1 MTARLAV
8 AAWAGLALLSGQG
21 AAQMRPD
28 RATATHLV
36 VVEEWIRAVDQ
47 HVPGL
52 ADQPLLWVHGLT
64 PDARRSL
71 NEGLAIFF
79 HTLAGKGLVTSTPES
94 KRLADLGRDTALNP
108 GANIF
113 LKRAAVLHADAAM
126 AGSIVT
132 VAPPAGRA
140 PSPSGLV
147 RANDGEYTGVVV
159 ADWNWPF
166 ARNLLEL
173 LSPSPTD
180 DPFVALWYH
189 ATAAA
194 LLRVGS
200 YGETNPHLQRAAALV
215 PRAPWVA
222 FDRACYFE
230 GLTLPRARQ
239 VLDDPR
245 TQQALGA
252 RTITANPGNRGPD
265 VVTLAATRPTKLQDE
280 VEAERQ
286 FRRAIALDD
295 SLAEARVRLGRL
307 LDSRGRHADA
317 LVELTAALARPSDP
331 ETAFHAH
338 LFASRAARALGQG
351 DVAAAHVRD
360 ALALF
365 PDAQSAL
372 VAASQLALA
381 RGDAGGALL
390 PMRHL
395 AALDP
400 DTRTDPWWQ
409 YPMGAGRDAER
420 LLAEMRAAV
429 RR

>member
-1 MTARLAV
+1 MTVRLAV
-8 AAWAGLALLSGQG
+8 AAWAGLALLGDQG

-36 VVEEWIRAVDQ
+36 VVEEWIHAVEL
-47 HVPGL
+47 HVPGR
-52 ADQPLLWVHGLT
+52 ADPPLRWVHALT
-64 PDARRSL
+64 PETRRSL

-94 KRLADLGRDTALNP
+94 SRLAELGRDTAKNP
-108 GANIF
+108 GANMF

-126 AGSIVT
+126 ASSIVT
-132 VAPPAGRA
+132 VAPTAGQA
-140 PSPSGLV
+140 PSPTGLV
-147 RANDGEYTGVVV
+147 RANDGEYAGVVV

-166 ARNLLEL
+166 ARSLLERL
-173 LSPSPTD
+173 HPSPAD

-194 LLRVGS
+194 LLRPGH
-200 YGETNPHLQRAAALV
+200 YGEANPHLQRAAALV
-215 PRAPWVA
+215 PEAPWVA
-222 FDRACYFE
+222 FDRACYSE
-230 GLTLPRARQ
+230 GLTLPRAREA
-239 VLDDPR
+239 LDDPR
-245 TQQALGA
+245 TRQALGE
-252 RTITANPGNRGPD
+252 RTIAPNPGKRGPD
-265 VVTLAATRPTKLQDE
+265 VVTVPAERPNKLKDE
-280 VEAERQ
+280 AEAERL
-286 FRRAIALDD
+286 FRRVIALDA
-295 SLAEARVRLGRL
+295 SIVEARVRLGRL

-317 LVELTAALARPSDP
+317 LGELTAALARPSDSV
-331 ETAFHAH
+331 TAFYAH

-351 DVAAAHVRD
+351 EVASAHVRD

-372 VAASQLALA
+372 LAQSHLALA

-409 YPMGAGRDAER
+409 YPMGAGRNADA
-420 LLAEMRAAV
+420 LLAEMWAAV